1 MSVDLLGFVTLL
13 PNFLER
19 LLHAAACCTSSSPSY
34 PSSSPSSFSSAV
46 LIQGFLQGIHT
57 GRHSGCTL
65 AGGCYQRRE
74 CTACGR
80 ISHRSCVRL
89 LSHAQ
94 AGCSSCSSTT
104 QAVRLQVDAT
114 IAKSVQRVTGSVIG
128 AVYAFLVMLRPVVAT
143 NPYAVATMVCFSAFM
158 CGLLVEH
165 RFRYGSFLA
174 LYTSAVVMLA
184 QVWVRQGGGL
194 GCCCSSYCMTRV

>member
-1 MSVDLLGFVTLL
+1 MSVGLLGFITLL
-13 PNFLER
+13 PTFLDR
-19 LLHAAACCTSSSPSY
+19 LLHAAACCTSSLLLLVILLLLLPLLLFAKQY
-34 PSSSPSSFSSAV
+34 SSSA
-46 LIQGFLQGIHT
+46 
-57 GRHSGCTL
+57 
-65 AGGCYQRRE
+65 
-74 CTACGR
+74 ACKASILVG
-80 ISHRSCVRL
+80 
-89 LSHAQ
+89 
-94 AGCSSCSSTT
+94 T

-184 QVWVRQGGGL
+184 QVWVRQQGL
-194 GCCCSSYCMTRV
+194 WSATAPATA

>member
-1 MSVDLLGFVTLL
+1 M
-13 PNFLER
+13 P
-19 LLHAAACCTSSSPSY
+19 AAC
-34 PSSSPSSFSSAV
+34 
-46 LIQGFLQGIHT
+46 
-57 GRHSGCTL
+57 
-65 AGGCYQRRE
+65 
-74 CTACGR
+74 
-80 ISHRSCVRL
+80 
-89 LSHAQ
+89 
-94 AGCSSCSSTT
+94 
-104 QAVRLQVDAT
+104 LQVDAT

-184 QVWVRQGGGL
+184 QVWVGQSGGCGQLLHQLLHDSCVSVSWWGWSALLALFIAALPDAARTTGL
-194 GCCCSSYCMTRV
+194 RACYSKRGWHDA